1 VAAQFQGFP
10 TTLFLSANCDEDESL
25 VGPYLQEAKPRTEVV
40 FADGLETLFSVQS
53 FPTVV
58 VIDRDGKVAYRSNG
72 FDPDTFERELSA
84 AITRTLATPSLH

>member
-1 VAAQFQGFP
+1 
-10 TTLFLSANCDEDESL
+10 
-25 VGPYLQEAKPRTEVV
+25 
-40 FADGLETLFSVQS
+40 
-53 FPTVV
+53 V